1 MHTIYKWYFEDY
13 LTEFKAIPD
22 LIAINRIKA
31 KGNYYG
37 WTPWKSGA
45 GIDAAYYSFW
55 QVQTHT
61 EDSRSGD
68 GGCKEG

>member
-13 LTEFKAIPD
+13 LTEFKAIQD

-31 KGNYYG
+31 EWDYYG
-37 WTPWKSGA
+37 WTHWKSGV

-61 EDSRSGD
+61 EDSKSGD
-68 GGCKEG
+68 GACKEG